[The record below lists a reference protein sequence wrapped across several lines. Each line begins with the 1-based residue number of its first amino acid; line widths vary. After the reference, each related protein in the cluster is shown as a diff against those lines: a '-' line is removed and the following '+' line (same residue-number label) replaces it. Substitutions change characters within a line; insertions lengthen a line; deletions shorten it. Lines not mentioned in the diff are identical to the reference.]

1 MSLSHPWGNRGV
13 PNYNFLDTPM
23 EAVGESIQAMK
34 PIAIALLSAEDA
46 GEVGGYFDYLIQ
58 RVSEKS

>member
-1 MSLSHPWGNRGV
+1 
-13 PNYNFLDTPM
+13 M
-23 EAVGESIQAMK
+23 ESVGESIQAMK

-58 RVSEKS
+58 RVSEKP